1 MTLESG
7 TKPRVYVCVN
17 TPETKHRAF
26 RARPWIASL
35 ELVALL
41 AVTAV
46 LSGIIVA
53 GVLVGI
59 LDLVSTAGH

>member
-7 TKPRVYVCVN
+7 TKPRCTRVRILQR
-17 TPETKHRAF
+17 PEHPAF